1 MNSNS
6 KKLIAIFIIIFSII
20 LISAEADYIILT
32 VNDQAIT
39 YLQFVKTYNLYISQL
54 KQQGVAVSD
63 PVKETIDYMIQDILI
78 TQDAEEKGIKVTNE
92 ELQNYIDHILKSYSI
107 TIDELEN
114 QLKMQGMTLTDYME
128 AQKKQILMYRYIQNV
143 IEPKVK
149 KPTKTQIT
157 NFYNENKEK
166 FKGSYQ
172 YTTII
177 IRTVVSQDASFKERL
192 SLKKVMDKL
201 LTILNEDNSKLN
213 KSFIESFALENK
225 VQLVFEESQYYPELE
240 SDDLAEALDDLTT
253 GKLSSV
259 VELDNNFYIF
269 MLKQKVKI
277 DYIPLDAVQLKIY
290 NYLLEQR
297 KMELFQATV
306 DNLKK
311 NAVIVWFVN
320 ITSIKLP

>member
-20 LISAEADYIILT
+20 SISAEADYIILT

-54 KQQGVAVSD
+54 KQQGITVTD

-92 ELQNYIDHILKSYSI
+92 ELQSYIEQILKNYNM
-107 TIDELEN
+107 TIDELER
-114 QLKMQGMTLTDYME
+114 QLKMQGMSLTDYME

-177 IRTVVSQDASFKERL
+177 VRTVVSKNASFKERL
-192 SLKKVMDKL
+192 NLKKVMDKL

-297 KMELFQATV
+297 KMELFQATI

>member
-20 LISAEADYIILT
+20 SISAEADYIILT

-54 KQQGVAVSD
+54 KQQGITVTD

-92 ELQNYIDHILKSYSI
+92 ELQSYIEQILKNYNM
-107 TIDELEN
+107 TIDELER
-114 QLKMQGMTLTDYME
+114 QLKMQGMSLTDYME

-149 KPTKTQIT
+149 KPTKTQIS

-177 IRTVVSQDASFKERL
+177 VRTVVSKNASFKERL
-192 SLKKVMDKL
+192 NLKKVMDRL

-259 VELDNNFYIF
+259 VELDDNFYIF

-297 KMELFQATV
+297 KMELFQTTV

>member
-54 KQQGVAVSD
+54 KQQGITVTD

-78 TQDAEEKGIKVTNE
+78 AQDAEEKGIKVTNE
-92 ELQNYIDHILKSYSI
+92 ELQSYIEQILKNYNM
-107 TIDELEN
+107 TIDELER
-114 QLKMQGMTLTDYME
+114 QLKMQGMSLTDYME

-177 IRTVVSQDASFKERL
+177 VRTVVSKNASFKERL
-192 SLKKVMDKL
+192 NLKKVMDKL

-259 VELDNNFYIF
+259 VELDDNFYIF

-297 KMELFQATV
+297 KMELFQATI

>member
-20 LISAEADYIILT
+20 SISAEADYIILT

-54 KQQGVAVSD
+54 KQQGITVTD

-92 ELQNYIDHILKSYSI
+92 ELQSYIEQILKNYNM
-107 TIDELEN
+107 TIDELER
-114 QLKMQGMTLTDYME
+114 QLKMQGMSLTDYME

-177 IRTVVSQDASFKERL
+177 VRTVVSKNASFKERL
-192 SLKKVMDKL
+192 NLKKVMDRL

-297 KMELFQATV
+297 KMELFQATI

>member
-240 SDDLAEALDDLTT
+240 GADLAEALSDLTT

-277 DYIPLDAVQLKIY
+277 DYIPLNAVQLKIY

-297 KMELFQATV
+297 KMELFQTTI

>member
-240 SDDLAEALDDLTT
+240 GADLAEALSDLTT

-277 DYIPLDAVQLKIY
+277 DYIP
-290 NYLLEQR
+290 
-297 KMELFQATV
+297 
-306 DNLKK
+306 
-311 NAVIVWFVN
+311 
-320 ITSIKLP
+320 

>member
-54 KQQGVAVSD
+54 KQQGVTVSD

-92 ELQNYIDHILKSYSI
+92 ELQSYIEQILKNYNM
-107 TIDELEN
+107 TIDELER
-114 QLKMQGMTLTDYME
+114 QLKMQGMSLTDYME

-177 IRTVVSQDASFKERL
+177 IRTVVSKDASFKERL

>member
-54 KQQGVAVSD
+54 KQQGITVTD

-92 ELQNYIDHILKSYSI
+92 ELQSYIEQILKNYNM
-107 TIDELEN
+107 TIDELER
-114 QLKMQGMTLTDYME
+114 QLKMQGMSLTDYME

-177 IRTVVSQDASFKERL
+177 VRTVVSKNASFKERL
-192 SLKKVMDKL
+192 NLKKVMDKL

-297 KMELFQATV
+297 KMELFQTTV

>member
-1 MNSNS
+1 M
-6 KKLIAIFIIIFSII
+6 
-20 LISAEADYIILT
+20 
-32 VNDQAIT
+32 
-39 YLQFVKTYNLYISQL
+39 

-240 SDDLAEALDDLTT
+240 GADLAEALSDLTT

-277 DYIPLDAVQLKIY
+277 DYIPLNAVQLKIY

-297 KMELFQATV
+297 KMELFQTTI

>member
-1 MNSNS
+1 
-6 KKLIAIFIIIFSII
+6 
-20 LISAEADYIILT
+20 
-32 VNDQAIT
+32 
-39 YLQFVKTYNLYISQL
+39 
-54 KQQGVAVSD
+54 
-63 PVKETIDYMIQDILI
+63 IQDILI

-240 SDDLAEALDDLTT
+240 GADLAEALSDLTT

-297 KMELFQATV
+297 KMELFQTTI

>member
-54 KQQGVAVSD
+54 KQQGVTVSD

-92 ELQNYIDHILKSYSI
+92 ELQSYIEQILKNYNM
-107 TIDELEN
+107 TIDELER
-114 QLKMQGMTLTDYME
+114 QLKMQGMSLTDYME

-177 IRTVVSQDASFKERL
+177 IRTVVSKDASFKERL

-277 DYIPLDAVQLKIY
+277 DYIPLNAVQLKIY

>member
-20 LISAEADYIILT
+20 SISAEADYIILT

-54 KQQGVAVSD
+54 KQQGITVTD

-92 ELQNYIDHILKSYSI
+92 ELQSYIEQILKNYNM
-107 TIDELEN
+107 TIDELER
-114 QLKMQGMTLTDYME
+114 QLKMQGMSLTDYME

-177 IRTVVSQDASFKERL
+177 VRTVVSKNASFKERL
-192 SLKKVMDKL
+192 NLKKVMDKL

-259 VELDNNFYIF
+259 VELDDNFYIF

>member
-1 MNSNS
+1 
-6 KKLIAIFIIIFSII
+6 
-20 LISAEADYIILT
+20 
-32 VNDQAIT
+32 
-39 YLQFVKTYNLYISQL
+39 
-54 KQQGVAVSD
+54 
-63 PVKETIDYMIQDILI
+63 
-78 TQDAEEKGIKVTNE
+78 
-92 ELQNYIDHILKSYSI
+92 
-107 TIDELEN
+107 
-114 QLKMQGMTLTDYME
+114 
-128 AQKKQILMYRYIQNV
+128 
-143 IEPKVK
+143 
-149 KPTKTQIT
+149 
-157 NFYNENKEK
+157 
-166 FKGSYQ
+166 
-172 YTTII
+172 
-177 IRTVVSQDASFKERL
+177 
-192 SLKKVMDKL
+192 MDKL

-240 SDDLAEALDDLTT
+240 GADLAEALSDLTT

-277 DYIPLDAVQLKIY
+277 DYIPLNAVQLKIY

-297 KMELFQATV
+297 KMELFQTTI

>member
-20 LISAEADYIILT
+20 SISAEADYIILT

-54 KQQGVAVSD
+54 KQQGITVTD

-92 ELQNYIDHILKSYSI
+92 ELQSYIEQILKNYNM
-107 TIDELEN
+107 TIDELER
-114 QLKMQGMTLTDYME
+114 QLKMQGMSLTDYME

-177 IRTVVSQDASFKERL
+177 VRTVVSKNASFKERL
-192 SLKKVMDKL
+192 NLKKVMDKL

-259 VELDNNFYIF
+259 VELDDNFYIF

-297 KMELFQATV
+297 KMELFQATI